1 MGCFMKRF
9 VFFVGLMHIVI
20 ASAAKQSRD
29 AAMGMT
35 GLPRLLRRLAMTK
48 VLRQSC
54 FVLLLGIFGFS
65 TLPAKAEA
73 LRITPRVVHAEQV
86 APTLIAAQAG
96 WSAGA
101 VHHFALEL
109 THTPGWHS
117 YWKNPGDS
125 GLPTQLQVDIPS
137 SFTLSRL
144 SWPAPERL
152 PVAHLV
158 NYGYQGTIRLYFSI
172 TAPSPLPD
180 LTRPIKIKATW
191 LACQD
196 ICIPEDATFVLPAQ
210 IVTPNAAPD
219 ADFMERR
226 KVDLTY
232 PSLTGHFFV
241 QDQTLGVLIADAP
254 RRVQEGYIFIESV
267 GVAPPSAAQT
277 LDQRSKTL
285 LMQIPLEEGVNLP
298 LKEPLSGFV
307 MLDGT
312 PYTVSLPQGSPEV
325 GFYRER
331 FAMLGWPQAWL
342 YAFLGGLIL
351 NIMPCVFPILSLKA
365 LSIAHLRGKEER
377 EARLDG
383 LVYAGGIVLGFVIM
397 AGIMAALRQAGM
409 AVGWGFQLQEPW
421 FLVTLILVLFAV
433 IQGLRGKVPV
443 HLSIAVAH
451 HQGYRGAFLTGLLAT
466 VLASPCSVPFMAP
479 AIGFALT
486 LPVPSLMMV
495 FVMLGLGMAFPY
507 LMISMVP
514 AIHRLLPA
522 PGPWMQH
529 VKTLMVYPLLV
540 TILWLLWVLGQ
551 QAGILVVVM
560 VGFGLLGVAVV
571 LSLIQLSKKQTMKR
585 GLWGMMA
592 GLLLL
597 IPVLAH
603 TMDAHSRDQHAQSQG
618 FSLETLNALRAK
630 DQPVFVYATAD
641 WCITCKVNENTTLHR
656 QEVQTFFSDN
666 GIAVLRA
673 DWTRRDDTL
682 TRYLETFNRTGVPVY
697 IFYPT
702 GDRPPVL
709 LPQILTPSRVMDT
722 LRPLLKD
729 PACAATS
736 C

>member
-1 MGCFMKRF
+1 MKRF
-9 VFFVGLMHIVI
+9 FFL
-20 ASAAKQSRD
+20 
-29 AAMGMT
+29 
-35 GLPRLLRRLAMTK
+35 
-48 VLRQSC
+48 VLS
-54 FVLLLGIFGFS
+54 LWIFGFGVS
-65 TLPAKAEA
+65 GAEAAA
-73 LRITPRVVHAEQV
+73 LRIAPHVVHAEQV
-86 APTLIAAQAG
+86 APTLIAAQNG
-96 WSAGA
+96 WSEGA

-125 GLPTQLQVDIPS
+125 GLPTQLQVDIPP

-180 LTRPIKIKATW
+180 LTRPIQIKATW

-196 ICIPEDATFVLPAQ
+196 ICIPEDATFVLPPQ
-210 IVTPNAAPD
+210 ILAPNTPPD
-219 ADFMERR
+219 AAFMEQRT
-226 KVDLTY
+226 VDLTY
-232 PSLTGHFFV
+232 PTLNGHFFV
-241 QDQTLGVLIADAP
+241 QDETLGILLTSAP
-254 RRVQEGYIFIESV
+254 QNINEGYFFIDQT

-277 LDQRSKTL
+277 LDQRGKTL

-298 LKEPLSGFV
+298 LKSPLSGFV
-307 MLDGT
+307 TLNGS
-312 PYTVSLPQGSPEV
+312 PYTVSLPLGSADV

-331 FAMLGWPQAWL
+331 FAALGWGQAWL

-365 LSIAHLRGKEER
+365 LSIAHLRGKEAR
-377 EARLDG
+377 EARMDG
-383 LVYAGGIVLGFVIM
+383 VVYAGGIVLGFVIM
-397 AGIMAALRQAGM
+397 AGIMAGLRQAGM

-421 FLVTLILVLFAV
+421 FLVTLVLVLFGV

-486 LPVPSLMMV
+486 LPVPSLITV

-507 LMISMVP
+507 LLISMVP

-529 VKTLMVYPLLV
+529 VKALMVYPLLV

-551 QAGILVVVM
+551 QAGLLVVLM
-560 VGFGLLGVAVV
+560 VCFGLLAVSVV
-571 LSLIQLSKKQTMKR
+571 LGVIQMSKKPVMKR
-585 GLWGMMA
+585 GLWGVMA

-603 TMDAHSRDQHAQSQG
+603 TMDGRSRDNNAQSQG
-618 FSLETLNALRAK
+618 FSLDTLNALRAK

-656 QEVQTFFSDN
+656 QEIQDFFAQN

-682 TRYLETFNRTGVPVY
+682 TRYLETFNRSGVPVY
-697 IFYPT
+697 IFYPS
-702 GDRPPVL
+702 GNRAPVL
-709 LPQILTPSRVMDT
+709 LPQILSPSRVKGVIT
-722 LRPLLKD
+722 PLLKD

>member
-1 MGCFMKRF
+1 MKPFVFKRF
-9 VFFVGLMHIVI
+9 FLFIFI
-20 ASAAKQSRD
+20 
-29 AAMGMT
+29 
-35 GLPRLLRRLAMTK
+35 
-48 VLRQSC
+48 
-54 FVLLLGIFGFS
+54 LGIFGFGGF
-65 TLPAKAEA
+65 PAQADA
-73 LRITPRVVHAEQV
+73 LRIAPRVVHAEQV

-125 GLPTQLQVDIPS
+125 GLPTQLQVDIPP

-152 PVAHLV
+152 PVSYLV

-180 LTRPIKIKATW
+180 LTRPIQIKATW

-196 ICIPEDATFVLPAQ
+196 ICIPEDATFVLPPQ
-210 IVTPNAAPD
+210 ILAPNTAPD
-219 ADFMERR
+219 AAFMEQR

-232 PSLTGHFFV
+232 PALNGHFFV
-241 QDQTLGVLIADAP
+241 QDETLGVLLTSAP
-254 RRVQEGYIFIESV
+254 QNINEGYFFIDQT
-267 GVAPPSAAQT
+267 GVVPPSAAQT
-277 LDQRSKTL
+277 LDQRGKTL

-298 LKEPLSGFV
+298 LKGPLSGFL
-307 MLDGT
+307 MLNGT
-312 PYTVSLPQGSPEV
+312 PYTVSLPLGSADV

-331 FAMLGWPQAWL
+331 FAALGWGQAWL

-365 LSIAHLRGKEER
+365 LSIAHLRGKEAR

-383 LVYAGGIVLGFVIM
+383 VVYAGGIVLGFVIM
-397 AGIMAALRQAGM
+397 AGIMAGLRQAGM

-421 FLVTLILVLFAV
+421 FLVTLVLVLFGV

-443 HLSIAVAH
+443 HVSIAVAH

-486 LPVPSLMMV
+486 LPVPSLIMV

-540 TILWLLWVLGQ
+540 TILWLLWVLAQ
-551 QAGILVVVM
+551 QAGILVVLM
-560 VGFGLLGVAVV
+560 VCFGLLAVSVV
-571 LSLIQLSKKQTMKR
+571 LSLIQLSKKQAMKR
-585 GLWGMMA
+585 GLWGVMA

-603 TMDAHSRDQHAQSQG
+603 SMDGSSRDNNAQSQG
-618 FSLETLNALRAK
+618 FSLDTLNALRAK

-656 QEVQTFFSDN
+656 QEIEDFFAQN

-697 IFYPT
+697 IFYPSSN
-702 GDRPPVL
+702 RAPVL
-709 LPQILTPSRVMDT
+709 LPQILSPSRVKDIIT
-722 LRPLLKD
+722 PLLKD

>member
-1 MGCFMKRF
+1 
-9 VFFVGLMHIVI
+9 
-20 ASAAKQSRD
+20 
-29 AAMGMT
+29 
-35 GLPRLLRRLAMTK
+35 
-48 VLRQSC
+48 
-54 FVLLLGIFGFS
+54 
-65 TLPAKAEA
+65 
-73 LRITPRVVHAEQV
+73 
-86 APTLIAAQAG
+86 
-96 WSAGA
+96 
-101 VHHFALEL
+101 
-109 THTPGWHS
+109 
-117 YWKNPGDS
+117 
-125 GLPTQLQVDIPS
+125 
-137 SFTLSRL
+137 
-144 SWPAPERL
+144 
-152 PVAHLV
+152 
-158 NYGYQGTIRLYFSI
+158 
-172 TAPSPLPD
+172 
-180 LTRPIKIKATW
+180 
-191 LACQD
+191 
-196 ICIPEDATFVLPAQ
+196 
-210 IVTPNAAPD
+210 
-219 ADFMERR
+219 
-226 KVDLTY
+226 
-232 PSLTGHFFV
+232 
-241 QDQTLGVLIADAP
+241 
-254 RRVQEGYIFIESV
+254 
-267 GVAPPSAAQT
+267 
-277 LDQRSKTL
+277 
-285 LMQIPLEEGVNLP
+285 
-298 LKEPLSGFV
+298 
-307 MLDGT
+307 
-312 PYTVSLPQGSPEV
+312 
-325 GFYRER
+325 
-331 FAMLGWPQAWL
+331 
-342 YAFLGGLIL
+342 LIL

-397 AGIMAALRQAGM
+397 AGIMAGLRQAGM

-486 LPVPSLMMV
+486 LPVPSLIMV

-522 PGPWMQH
+522 PGPWMEH
-529 VKTLMVYPLLV
+529 VKALMVYPLLV

-560 VGFGLLGVAVV
+560 VCFGLLGVAVV

-603 TMDAHSRDQHAQSQG
+603 TMDANTREKHAQNQG

-656 QEVQTFFSDN
+656 QEVQRFFAQN

-697 IFYPT
+697 IFYPA

-722 LRPLLKD
+722 LRPLLTD
-729 PACAATS
+729 PTCAATS